1 MWDMAWI
8 SYASGVL
15 TVPLDGRDDEALIYE
30 LVDCYGEVKVSLGS
44 TLAQVQ
50 MVEGYGGG
58 DCMRCGRRLQH
69 LVCVL
74 DVGKS
79 CVPCF
84 KALAKPE
91 PIWSLD
97 AT

>member
-1 MWDMAWI
+1 M
-8 SYASGVL
+8 
-15 TVPLDGRDDEALIYE
+15 
-30 LVDCYGEVKVSLGS
+30 VKGS
-44 TLAQVQ
+44 AA
-50 MVEGYGGG
+50 GH
-58 DCMRCGRRLQH
+58 CMRCGRRLQH
-69 LVCVL
+69 LMCVL

-91 PIWSLD
+91 PSWILD